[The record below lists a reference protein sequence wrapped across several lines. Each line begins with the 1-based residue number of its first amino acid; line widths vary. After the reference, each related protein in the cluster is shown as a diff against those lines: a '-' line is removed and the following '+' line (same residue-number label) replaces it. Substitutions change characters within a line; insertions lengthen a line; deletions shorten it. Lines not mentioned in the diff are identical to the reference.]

1 MSIVQFTTRANIGEI
16 AQGAIS
22 PGKPFL
28 VSNLLSSHFCTTTY
42 LTPQEI
48 SQTALEEKS
57 LRAYQLFLNRYK
69 ISGHSV
75 PEEPAIKIWQES
87 NIPKG
92 KGLSSS
98 SADVVGVLAALN
110 TFFNHP
116 FTEGDLYKMAA
127 EVDPTDAVL
136 SPALT
141 VFNQS
146 KGEVV
151 TTLQSIPYSLIF
163 FDSDP
168 YCSVDTVQFTRNKIY
183 THQDYRF
190 YNQMLENLITAA
202 NKGDITS
209 YLFWTTQSAVYNQ
222 KFLTKKYLNKL
233 VSFALS
239 KDLGVFAAHS
249 GTVMGLVIPY
259 TPDEKLVQ
267 EAESFVRSVW
277 GTDIYVENQ
286 INQPCYA

>member
-1 MSIVQFTTRANIGEI
+1 MIFQTTTRANIGEI

-28 VSNLLSSHFCTTTY
+28 VSNLLSSKFSTTTY
-42 LTPQEI
+42 VTLQET
-48 SQTALEEKS
+48 SQTELEEKS
-57 LRAYQLFLNRYK
+57 HRAYRLFLDRYK
-69 ISGHSV
+69 TSRRAAYEAAG
-75 PEEPAIKIWQES
+75 IKIWQES

-98 SADVVGVLAALN
+98 SADVVGVLSALN

-116 FTEGDLYKMAA
+116 FAEGELYKMAA

-141 VFNQS
+141 VFNQT

-151 TTLQSIPYSLIF
+151 TMLQSIPYSLIF

-168 YCSVDTVQFTRNKIY
+168 DSAVDTVQFTRNKIY

-190 YNQMLENLITAA
+190 YNQLLENLIAA
-202 NKGDITS
+202 ADKGDITG

-222 KFLTKKYLNKL
+222 KFLTKKHLNKL

-259 TPDEKLVQ
+259 PPDDMLVQ
-267 EAESFVRSVW
+267 EAEGFVRSVW
-277 GTDIYVENQ
+277 GTEIYVENQ
-286 INQPCYA
+286 TNQPDYA